1 MEALVKWLPMICGAI
16 CAVAGV
22 YVGFMKMRVWKRKL
36 TSELITLQQAT
47 PAN

>member
-22 YVGFMKMRVWKRKL
+22 YVGFIKMRVWKRKL
-36 TSELITLQQAT
+36 TSELIKLNPAT
-47 PAN
+47 AA